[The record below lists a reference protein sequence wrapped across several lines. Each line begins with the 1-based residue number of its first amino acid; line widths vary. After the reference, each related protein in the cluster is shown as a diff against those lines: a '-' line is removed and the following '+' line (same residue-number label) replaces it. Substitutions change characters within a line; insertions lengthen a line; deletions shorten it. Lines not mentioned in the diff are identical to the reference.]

1 MPLINK
7 SIEIEAPR
15 EQVFAE
21 AADPTKQ
28 PDWALFLK
36 DIAVT
41 SGDGRSPGSRQAWL
55 FKVGPRPAE
64 TMEAVV
70 TQFHE
75 NESVSRQTSSG
86 LPLSE
91 SMNFI
96 AVDDGTTRVHWSIE
110 YKPPLGPLGKML
122 DGIFINRVF
131 QNDIE
136 TSLERLK
143 RRLEA

>member
-36 DIAVT
+36 DVAVT
-41 SGDGRSPGSRQAWL
+41 RGDGRSAGSKQTWV
-55 FKVGPRPAE
+55 FKVGPRAE
-64 TMEAVV
+64 DMEAVV
-70 TQFHE
+70 TKFSE
-75 NESVSRQTSSG
+75 NEYVSRQTSGKLGISD
-86 LPLSE
+86 
-91 SMNFI
+91 SMNFV
-96 AVDDGTTRVHWSIE
+96 ALDGGATRVHWNIE
-110 YKPPLGPLGKML
+110 YTPPMGMLGKML
-122 DGIFINRVF
+122 DNIFVNRVF
-131 QNDIE
+131 QNDVE

-143 RRLEA
+143 RRLEG